1 MEKLDTCELVEQ
13 PIRQALADEPI
24 EIVYLFGSQ
33 ARGDAGPLSDV
44 DIAVL
49 ACDDVPPDDYTAL
62 QLRLMTRLMRALKRD
77 DVQVVILNRA
87 PILLQHRVI
96 RDGRLLLCRD
106 ELLRSRYE
114 ARVLVRYFDSRH
126 LEDLYNE
133 GLMKRIMTEGL
144 GARP

>member
-1 MEKLDTCELVEQ
+1 MLDSLILAQIEQ
-13 PIRQALADEPI
+13 TFADEPI
-24 EIVYLFGSQ
+24 EIAYLFGSR

-49 ACDDVPPDDYTAL
+49 APEDMPDEDQVSL
-62 QLRLMTRLMRALKRD
+62 QLRLMTRLMRALRRD
-77 DVQVVILNRA
+77 DIEVIILNRA

-96 RDGRLLLCRD
+96 RVGKVLFCRD

-126 LEDLYNE
+126 LANLYNE
-133 GLMKRIMTEGL
+133 GLMKRIATEGL

>member
-1 MEKLDTCELVEQ
+1 MLDLEQAQQAIADKSVE
-13 PIRQALADEPI
+13 IA
-24 EIVYLFGSQ
+24 YLFGSQ

-49 ACDDVPPDDYTAL
+49 LCAHVPMSDYATF
-62 QLRLMTRLMRALKRD
+62 QLRLTTRLMRALKRD
-77 DVQVVILNRA
+77 DVEVVILNRA

-96 RDGRLLLCRD
+96 RDGKVLACHD

-126 LEDLYNE
+126 LENLYNA
-133 GLMKRIMTEGL
+133 GLMRRITMEGL
-144 GARP
+144 GARR

>member
-1 MEKLDTCELVEQ
+1 MGKLDICESIEQ
-13 PIRQALADEPI
+13 RIRQALASEPI
-24 EIVYLFGSQ
+24 EIAYMFGSQ

-44 DIAVL
+44 DVAVL
-49 ACDDVPPDDYTAL
+49 ACNDVPPDDYTAL
-62 QLRLMTRLMRALKRD
+62 QLRLMTNLMRALQRD
-77 DVQVVILNRA
+77 DVEVVVLNRA

-96 RDGRLLLCRD
+96 RDGRVLLCRD

-126 LEDLYNE
+126 LENLYNE